1 MKVSQLFITILL
13 GLSLQV
19 SAQYQNI
26 TASNVKVI
34 HTVLLKF
41 IPNTSDE
48 QIDKLTAGIVKL
60 KNTIPGIEMISYGK
74 NFSDRSSGFTH
85 AVILTF
91 RDVAALETFYA
102 HPEHKKL
109 INDLI
114 LPIKAALLVIDYEQS
129 VN

>member
-1 MKVSQLFITILL
+1 MKASQLFIIILL

-19 SAQYQNI
+19 NAQDQN
-26 TASNVKVI
+26 TTTSNLKVI
-34 HTVLLKF
+34 HTVLFKF
-41 IPNTSDE
+41 IPDTSSE
-48 QIDKLTAGIVKL
+48 QIDKLTASIVKL

-74 NFSDRSSGFTH
+74 NFSDRSLGFTY

-91 RDVAALETFYA
+91 SDVVALKTFYT

-109 INDLI
+109 IKDLI
-114 LPIKAALLVIDYEQS
+114 LPIKAAMLVIDYEQS

>member
-1 MKVSQLFITILL
+1 MKANQLFIIMLL
-13 GLSLQV
+13 GLSLQGN
-19 SAQYQNI
+19 AQEQNT

-34 HTVLLKF
+34 HTVLFKF
-41 IPNTSDE
+41 ISNTSSA
-48 QIDKLTAGIVKL
+48 QIDRLTLGIVKL

-74 NFSDRSSGFTH
+74 NFSDRSMGFTH
-85 AVILTF
+85 AVTLTF
-91 RDVAALETFYA
+91 RDLAALETFYT

-114 LPIKAALLVIDYEQS
+114 LPIKAAMLVIDYEQS

>member
-1 MKVSQLFITILL
+1 MKASQLFIIILL
-13 GLSLQV
+13 GLSVQV
-19 SAQYQNI
+19 NAQDQN
-26 TASNVKVI
+26 TTTSNLKVI
-34 HTVLLKF
+34 HTVLFKF
-41 IPNTSDE
+41 IPNTSSE

-60 KNTIPGIEMISYGK
+60 KNTIPGIEMVSYGK
-74 NFSDRSSGFTH
+74 NFSDRSSGFTY
-85 AVILTF
+85 AVTLTF

-114 LPIKAALLVIDYEQS
+114 LPIKAAMLVIDYEQS